1 MYYTRASA
9 ASDDENQGWISND
22 LKWQKGRWQSCRSP
36 IQVLMRPPF
45 SGRGCHNKLGYPPCG
60 ARTAWKSRGLER
72 RIPRVLKTAP
82 SIQNSI
88 WIYGANIHAL
98 VSVARGHVG
107 ATLAVL

>member
-1 MYYTRASA
+1 MAKRALAKLQESHSSTNA
-9 ASDDENQGWISND
+9 AP
-22 LKWQKGRWQSCRSP
+22 L
-36 IQVLMRPPF
+36 